1 MSGKQSMGNRLST
14 VILTTAVVVG
24 IDQAT
29 KYWAWLTLRG
39 EPMQRFFNDTLR
51 LSFHENPGAFLSMG
65 ANLPEFWR
73 KFFFVGLTSVFLL
86 YLLYFVLTEDGFS
99 KLGIFCGSL
108 MFAGGVGNLIDRIFF
123 ENGVIDFLNIGIG
136 GIRTGVFNVA
146 DMAIMVGVFGL
157 LFFGRA
163 SIDDEPDQLD
173 EAEDNMVEEIN
184 EVAIEEV
191 EHDTEIESAD

>member
-1 MSGKQSMGNRLST
+1 MANRLRT
-14 VILTTAVVVG
+14 VILTTFVVVG

-39 EPMQRFFNDTLR
+39 EPMQRLFNDTLR
-51 LSFHENPGAFLSMG
+51 LSFHENPGAFLSLG

-73 KFFFVGLTSVFLL
+73 KFFFIGLTSAFLL

-108 MFAGGVGNLIDRIFF
+108 MFAGGLGNLIDRIFF

-136 GIRTGVFNVA
+136 GIRTGIFNVA

-157 LFFGRA
+157 LFFGRE
-163 SIDDEPDQLD
+163 SSNEEPDQLD
-173 EAEDNMVEEIN
+173 EIPEGQGDEIFEDV
-184 EVAIEEV
+184 IEEV
-191 EHDTEIESAD
+191 EHDTEVESAD